1 MKKIISIL
9 YALIF
14 FSTISFSQSN
24 KGQVSFS
31 KITMPTQHYQEEYT
45 IDSTI
50 DPGAWDKQKNGMHV
64 SFATTDESCFRSE
77 VPQRYYG

>member
-1 MKKIISIL
+1 MKKIIPIL

-50 DPGAWDKQKNGMHV
+50 DPRSMGQTKKWHA
-64 SFATTDESCFRSE
+64 CFFRNN
-77 VPQRYYG
+77 